1 MYGIGPKLPLASDD
15 VDGHFG
21 LIKTLGDEVQQN
33 LKHLILTSPG
43 ERVMDINFGVGIRRF
58 LFEQMVPQTQ
68 DKIESRI
75 LSQVKQYLPFVR
87 ITKIDFVTNEFQN
100 LLNISIT
107 YNVSSINK
115 DDKLILDLV

>member
-1 MYGIGPKLPLASDD
+1 MHGIGPKLPLAVDD

-75 LSQVKQYLPFVR
+75 LSQVRQYLPFVK
-87 ITKIDFVTNEFQN
+87 ITKIDFNTNEFLN
-100 LLNISIT
+100 LLNIAIT

-115 DDKLILDLV
+115 NDKIVIDLT